1 MKWKECVI
9 FVLDVQ
15 WFFTGKLFQLDSLS
29 EFGAANLQDKKLE
42 VLSQEMREE
51 RPKRFALE
59 VRIDSIESK
68 IMTYRTFFF
77 AERKVAKYNMKHV
90 KPWWKPEKIAL
101 PPWRLG
107 ILSGNHPWS
116 ARGAFETSCRTR
128 ASLGIVGRKKANL
141 AMLRCCSPLALP
153 SASSSRI

>member
-1 MKWKECVI
+1 M
-9 FVLDVQ
+9 LDVQ

-90 KPWWKPEKIAL
+90 KP
-101 PPWRLG
+101 
-107 ILSGNHPWS
+107 
-116 ARGAFETSCRTR
+116 
-128 ASLGIVGRKKANL
+128 
-141 AMLRCCSPLALP
+141 
-153 SASSSRI
+153 